1 MDLFHEIELFD
12 CPQCHGPG
20 LIQEENGWCLY
31 VECLDCGCHTAELSF
46 KNDEEKVIIGIDV
59 GSTIKEFKEMLD
71 NDINTIK

>member
-1 MDLFHEIELFD
+1 MDPFHEIELFD

-46 KNDEEKVIIGIDV
+46 KSDEEK
-59 GSTIKEFKEMLD
+59 IKVAKQAASYGTSAKLLLPVSV
-71 NDINTIK
+71 NKRI